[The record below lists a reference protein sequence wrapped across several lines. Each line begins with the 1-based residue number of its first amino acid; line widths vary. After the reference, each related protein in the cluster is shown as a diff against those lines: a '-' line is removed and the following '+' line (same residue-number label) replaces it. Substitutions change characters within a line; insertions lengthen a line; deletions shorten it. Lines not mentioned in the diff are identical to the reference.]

1 MKRKKRIKH
10 WQLYLFLVIP
20 IVLVFIFNYIPMAG
34 IQLAFKKY
42 NMNLGIMG
50 SPWIGFDNFKK
61 FFRNYQ
67 FWRLLKN
74 TLTLSLYGMLAG
86 FPIPIML
93 ALLLNSMNNLK
104 YKKFIQTVTYMPHFI
119 STVVMVGL
127 IIQVFNPRIGLYGII
142 YSAVTGNNAPDILG
156 SASAFPH
163 IYVLSG
169 VWQSMGWNSIIYMA
183 ALAGV
188 DAELHEAAQMDGASK
203 FQRILHIDLPSILP
217 TAIMLLILN
226 AGSIMNIGFE
236 KAFLM
241 QNNLNLRSS
250 EVIST
255 YVYKMGLESATGDYG
270 YATAIGLFNSVINL
284 ILIVSVNAVSKKVT
298 EQSLW

>member
-284 ILIVSVNAVSKKVT
+284 ILIVSGNAVSKKVT

>member
-1 MKRKKRIKH
+1 LKRKKRIKH

-142 YSAVTGNNAPDILG
+142 YSAVTGNNAPDVLG

-270 YATAIGLFNSVINL
+270 YATAIGLFNSVINF

>member
-1 MKRKKRIKH
+1 MKRRKRIRH
-10 WQLYLFLVIP
+10 WQLYLFLIIP
-20 IVLVFIFNYIPMAG
+20 VLLVFIFSYIPMAG

-42 NMNLGIMG
+42 DMNLGIMG
-50 SPWIGFDNFKK
+50 SPWIGFKNFSK
-61 FFRNYQ
+61 FFHNYQ
-67 FWRLLKN
+67 FWRLLRN
-74 TLTLSLYGMLAG
+74 TLTLSLYGLLAG
-86 FPIPIML
+86 FPIPIIL
-93 ALLLNSMNNLK
+93 ALLLNSMNGQK
-104 YKKFIQTVTYMPHFI
+104 YKKVIQTVTYLPHFI

-127 IIQVFNPRIGLYGII
+127 IMQLLNPRIGLYGILYTAI
-142 YSAVTGNNAPDILG
+142 TGENAPDILG
-156 SASAFPH
+156 SAAAFPH

-188 DAELHEAAQMDGASK
+188 DSELHEAAQMDGASK
-203 FQRILHIDLPSILP
+203 LQRILHIDLPSILP

-226 AGSIMNIGFE
+226 VGSVMNVGFE
-236 KAFLM
+236 KVFLM
-241 QNNLNLRSS
+241 QNSLNLRSS

-284 ILIVSVNAVSKKVT
+284 ILIVSVNAASKKLT

>member
-142 YSAVTGNNAPDILG
+142 YSAVTGNNAPDVLG

>member
-127 IIQVFNPRIGLYGII
+127 IIQVFNPRIGLYGNI

>member
-142 YSAVTGNNAPDILG
+142 YSAVTGNNAPDVLG

-217 TAIMLLILN
+217 TAIMLLILY

>member
-142 YSAVTGNNAPDILG
+142 YSAVTGNNAPDVLG
-156 SASAFPH
+156 SASAFPN

-270 YATAIGLFNSVINL
+270 YATAIGLFNSVINF

>member
-42 NMNLGIMG
+42 NINLGIMG

-142 YSAVTGNNAPDILG
+142 YSAVTGNNAPDVLG

-270 YATAIGLFNSVINL
+270 YATAIGLFNSVINF

>member
-10 WQLYLFLVIP
+10 WQLYMFLVIP
-20 IVLVFIFNYIPMAG
+20 ILLVFVFSYIPMAG
-34 IQLAFKKY
+34 VQLAFKKY
-42 NMNLGIMG
+42 DMNLGIMG
-50 SPWIGFDNFKK
+50 SPWIGFKNFQK
-61 FFRNYQ
+61 FFQNYQ
-67 FWRLLKN
+67 FWRLLGN
-74 TLTLSLYGMLAG
+74 TLTLSLYGLLAG

-93 ALLLNSMNNLK
+93 ALMLNSMTNQR
-104 YKKFIQTVTYMPHFI
+104 YKKFIQTVTYLPHFI

-127 IIQVFNPRIGLYGII
+127 IIQLLNPRMGLYGII
-142 YSAVTGNNAPDILG
+142 YTAITGNNAPDILG
-156 SASAFPH
+156 SASAFPN

-188 DAELHEAAQMDGASK
+188 DYELHEAAQMDGASK
-203 FQRILHIDLPSILP
+203 LQRILHIDLPSILP
-217 TAIMLLILN
+217 TAMMLLILN
-226 AGSIMNIGFE
+226 TGSIMNVGFE
-236 KAFLM
+236 KVYLM

-284 ILIVSVNAVSKKVT
+284 ILIIAVNAASKKAT

>member
-1 MKRKKRIKH
+1 MKWKKRIKH

-20 IVLVFIFNYIPMAG
+20 VILVFVFSYIPMAG
-34 IQLAFKKY
+34 VQLAFKKY

-50 SPWIGFDNFKK
+50 SPWIGFDNFLK
-61 FFRNYQ
+61 FFHNYQ
-67 FWRLLKN
+67 FWRLLRN
-74 TLTLSLYGMLAG
+74 TLSLSLYGLLAG

-93 ALLLNSMNNLK
+93 ALLLNSMSNRK
-104 YKKFIQTVTYMPHFI
+104 YKKFIQTVTYLPHFI

-127 IIQVFNPRIGLYGII
+127 IIQLLNPRIGLYGII
-142 YSAVTGNNAPDILG
+142 YNAVTGNNAPDILG
-156 SASAFPH
+156 SATAFPH

-226 AGSIMNIGFE
+226 TGSIMNVGFE

-241 QNNLNLRSS
+241 QNNLNMRSS

-284 ILIVSVNAVSKKVT
+284 ILIVSVNATSKRVT

>member
-142 YSAVTGNNAPDILG
+142 YSAVTGNNAPDVLG

-163 IYVLSG
+163 LYVLSG

-203 FQRILHIDLPSILP
+203 FQRILHIDLPYILP

-270 YATAIGLFNSVINL
+270 YATAIGLFNSVINF

>member
-142 YSAVTGNNAPDILG
+142 YSEVTGNNAPDILG

>member
-1 MKRKKRIKH
+1 
-10 WQLYLFLVIP
+10 
-20 IVLVFIFNYIPMAG
+20 MAG

-142 YSAVTGNNAPDILG
+142 YSAVTGNNAPDVLG

>member
-34 IQLAFKKY
+34 IQLALKKY

>member
-250 EVIST
+250 EVLST

>member
-163 IYVLSG
+163 LYVLSG

>member
-50 SPWIGFDNFKK
+50 SPWSGFDNFKK

>member
-1 MKRKKRIKH
+1 
-10 WQLYLFLVIP
+10 
-20 IVLVFIFNYIPMAG
+20 MAG

-203 FQRILHIDLPSILP
+203 FQRILHIDLPSIP
-217 TAIMLLILN
+217 AYGN
-226 AGSIMNIGFE
+226 Y
-236 KAFLM
+236 AF
-241 QNNLNLRSS
+241 
-250 EVIST
+250 
-255 YVYKMGLESATGDYG
+255 
-270 YATAIGLFNSVINL
+270 
-284 ILIVSVNAVSKKVT
+284 
-298 EQSLW
+298 

>member
-142 YSAVTGNNAPDILG
+142 YSAVTGNNAPDVLG

-188 DAELHEAAQMDGASK
+188 DAELHEEAQMDGASK

>member
-74 TLTLSLYGMLAG
+74 TLTLSLYG
-86 FPIPIML
+86 PIML

>member
-20 IVLVFIFNYIPMAG
+20 IVLVFIFNYIPMAV

-142 YSAVTGNNAPDILG
+142 YSAVTGNNAPDVLG

-270 YATAIGLFNSVINL
+270 YATAIGLFNSVINF

>member
-142 YSAVTGNNAPDILG
+142 YSAVTGNNATDDLV

-270 YATAIGLFNSVINL
+270 YATAIGLFNSVINF

>member
-1 MKRKKRIKH
+1 LKRKKRIKH

>member
-20 IVLVFIFNYIPMAG
+20 IVLVFIINYIPMAG

-142 YSAVTGNNAPDILG
+142 YSAVTGNNAPDVLG

>member
-142 YSAVTGNNAPDILG
+142 YSAVTGNNAPDVLG

-270 YATAIGLFNSVINL
+270 YATAIGLFNSVINF

>member
-1 MKRKKRIKH
+1 MKWKKRIKH

-20 IVLVFIFNYIPMAG
+20 VILVFVFSYIPMAG
-34 IQLAFKKY
+34 VQLAFKKY

-50 SPWIGFDNFKK
+50 SPWIGFDNFLK
-61 FFRNYQ
+61 FFYNYQ
-67 FWRLLKN
+67 FWRLLRN
-74 TLTLSLYGMLAG
+74 TLSLSLYGLLAG

-93 ALLLNSMNNLK
+93 ALLLNSMSNRK
-104 YKKFIQTVTYMPHFI
+104 YKKFIQTVTYLPHFI

-127 IIQVFNPRIGLYGII
+127 IIQLLNPRIGLYGII
-142 YSAVTGNNAPDILG
+142 YNAITGNNAPDILG
-156 SASAFPH
+156 SATAFPH

-226 AGSIMNIGFE
+226 TGSIMNVGFE

-241 QNNLNLRSS
+241 QNNLNMRSS

-284 ILIVSVNAVSKKVT
+284 ILIVSVNAASKRVT

>member
-93 ALLLNSMNNLK
+93 ALLLNSMNNLN

-142 YSAVTGNNAPDILG
+142 YSAVTGNNAPDVLG